1 MNEIE
6 QRLTEIRARAESG
19 EPGSNTRD
27 LGPVVLSCMDPQ
39 ARDLMETA
47 LEQYRAFHAR
57 HLETIAEAWRN
68 SPEWGGM
75 WESIGADQAY
85 LFAYWLFRHSGLVDA
100 HARADIPFLLEQVT
114 RARGEGLR
122 QAAEYV
128 RKDCRCH
135 DDFKKIGRVDPYC
148 QACDLAAELDG
159 QADDLLLSEDEKRE
173 RKIASLERLL
183 AHCEAEAER
192 FDLPELQLHRK
203 FALEQAEVYRARL
216 AVLKAQEP

>member
-1 MNEIE
+1 MTTD
-6 QRLTEIRARAESG
+6 QRLAEIRARAESG

-100 HARADIPFLLEQVT
+100 RARADIPFLLDQFEAF
-114 RARGEGLR
+114 RAAALGIQRGTYIAGIETPCASVAWDRWKALVGLIDER
-122 QAAEYV
+122 LSIGPPDPAPEYLDAVAALQRHCAMQGERLGRMEERL
-128 RKDCRCH
+128 RKA
-135 DDFKKIGRVDPYC
+135 RVETERLT
-148 QACDLAAELDG
+148 AELAA
-159 QADDLLLSEDEKRE
+159 
-173 RKIASLERLL
+173 
-183 AHCEAEAER
+183 
-192 FDLPELQLHRK
+192 
-203 FALEQAEVYRARL
+203 
-216 AVLKAQEP
+216 LKAQEP